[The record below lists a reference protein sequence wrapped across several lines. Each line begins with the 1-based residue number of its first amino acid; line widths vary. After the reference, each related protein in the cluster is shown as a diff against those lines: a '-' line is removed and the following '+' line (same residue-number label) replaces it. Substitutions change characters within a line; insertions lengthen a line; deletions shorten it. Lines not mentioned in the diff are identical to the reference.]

1 MKLFFCYTDM
11 SRNHCCTIITCA
23 LSATCCCEE
32 RPYIAPQ
39 IWKNSAWVGVSI
51 MIDREIPLAKLAGQ
65 VLLSMNTDI
74 LTQPRSSSV
83 YKVDLTKLAR

>member
-1 MKLFFCYTDM
+1 MKLFFCYTDA

-23 LSATCCCEE
+23 LSTTCFCED

-51 MIDREIPLAKLAGQ
+51 MIDRETLLAKLAGQ
-65 VLLSMNTDI
+65 MLLSMNTDI
-74 LTQPRSSSV
+74 LTQTWVLISV
-83 YKVDLTKLAR
+83 